1 MGLGAA
7 VTLGEIESKSWGSVG
22 HSMDRIPRSLFPPKT
37 ALCCIKAKG
46 HFVSGARGL
55 RNSQFVPPPS
65 TPTPYGS
72 AGKGGGIGP
81 ICSAANGIRSVWESW
96 REMQII
102 ADGRSRTGKRSI
114 GGGGGEWAACAA
126 PRASFDRW
134 NGLVQSIF
142 ATRRSHLGQYVLLSA
157 LISHLHVLLDC

>member
-1 MGLGAA
+1 MG
-7 VTLGEIESKSWGSVG
+7 VG

-37 ALCCIKAKG
+37 ALCGIKAKG
-46 HFVSGARGL
+46 HFVSGTRGL
-55 RNSQFVPPPS
+55 RNSQFVPLPS

-114 GGGGGEWAACAA
+114 GEGASG
-126 PRASFDRW
+126 PRAPPRGPLLIDGTGSFNQYLRHVVPTW
-134 NGLVQSIF
+134 ANMYF
-142 ATRRSHLGQYVLLSA
+142 FPRSYVTYMY
-157 LISHLHVLLDC
+157 C

>member
-1 MGLGAA
+1 MNRNLGGRSASQ
-7 VTLGEIESKSWGSVG
+7 I
-22 HSMDRIPRSLFPPKT
+22 DRIPRSLFPPKT

-46 HFVSGARGL
+46 HFVAHAASGIPNSSLLLPLRLHTVQRAREE
-55 RNSQFVPPPS
+55 
-65 TPTPYGS
+65 GS
-72 AGKGGGIGP
+72 DR
-81 ICSAANGIRSVWESW
+81 SAARLTGS
-96 REMQII
+96 
-102 ADGRSRTGKRSI
+102 GRFGNRGEKCKSSRTDGAGQGSDRSE
-114 GGGGGEWAACAA
+114 GEGASAAACAA

>member
-1 MGLGAA
+1 MGGR
-7 VTLGEIESKSWGSVG
+7 GIGQS
-22 HSMDRIPRSLFPPKT
+22 DRLDPPLAFSAKNGVMLHQGQGP
-37 ALCCIKAKG
+37 LC
-46 HFVSGARGL
+46 GARGL

-102 ADGRSRTGKRSI
+102 ADGRSRTEPDREAIDRRGRGRVGRVRAPPRGPLLIDGTGSFNQYLRHVVPTWANMYFFPRS
-114 GGGGGEWAACAA
+114 
-126 PRASFDRW
+126 
-134 NGLVQSIF
+134 
-142 ATRRSHLGQYVLLSA
+142 
-157 LISHLHVLLDC
+157 

>member
-1 MGLGAA
+1 
-7 VTLGEIESKSWGSVG
+7 
-22 HSMDRIPRSLFPPKT
+22 MDRIPRSLFPPKT
-37 ALCCIKAKG
+37 ALCGIKAKG
-46 HFVSGARGL
+46 HFVSGTRGL
-55 RNSQFVPPPS
+55 RNSQFVPLPS

-114 GGGGGEWAACAA
+114 GEGASG
-126 PRASFDRW
+126 PRAPPRGPLLIDGTGSFNQYLRHVVPTW
-134 NGLVQSIF
+134 ANMYF
-142 ATRRSHLGQYVLLSA
+142 FPRSYVTYMY
-157 LISHLHVLLDC
+157 C